1 MDIPNKLLNFAF
13 KTKCLTSKYKRIMES
28 LLNTKSTDERDLT
41 FKKIS
46 EKYAYFEDSYTT
58 TYDDGETSTR
68 VVRGITS
75 IRNLKKV
82 IHMENVRSIV
92 KNKGWK
98 NNYYVV
104 AFTKE
109 EYQKLITGRITFG
122 NCKYDYAI
130 SEYDPENYVYVLVCE
145 SDFTVRSL
153 EDEKLIPIGIYR
165 DYMNGHIDNA
175 NYDLD
180 KCLERIL
187 SMPERFVPIAENHP
201 IAIEDIPY
209 YNADNERNKTISF
222 IMLPTQE
229 EYEEYVNGAYYYKDV
244 SLMDKYFGEF
254 KINH

>member
-1 MDIPNKLLNFAF
+1 
-13 KTKCLTSKYKRIMES
+13 MES
-28 LLNTKSTDERDLT
+28 LLNTKSSTERNIT
-41 FKKIS
+41 FKKIGDD
-46 EKYAYFEDSYTT
+46 YAYFEDSYTT
-58 TYDDGETSTR
+58 TYGDGETSTR

-75 IRNLKKV
+75 
-82 IHMENVRSIV
+82 MENLCQV
-92 KNKGWK
+92 KNMDSIPTSIRFVNSKD
-98 NNYYVV
+98 YFV
-104 AFTKE
+104 AMFTKE
-109 EYQKLITGRITFG
+109 EYERLITGKVLFG
-122 NCKYDYAI
+122 NCTYDYRI
-130 SEYDPENYVYVLVCE
+130 TEYDPENYVYVLVCE

-165 DYMNGHIDNA
+165 DYMNGHMDNA

-187 SMPERFVPIAENHP
+187 SMPERFVPFAENHP

-209 YNADNERNKTISF
+209 YNADDERNKTISF

-244 SLMDKYFGEF
+244 TLMDKYFGEF